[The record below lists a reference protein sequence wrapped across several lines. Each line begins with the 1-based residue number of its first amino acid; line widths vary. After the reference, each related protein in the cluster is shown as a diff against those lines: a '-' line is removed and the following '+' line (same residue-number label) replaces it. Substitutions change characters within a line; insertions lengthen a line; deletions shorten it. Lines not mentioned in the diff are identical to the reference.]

1 MKELGAKWSYRVQSG
16 MYRQSSCFAT
26 EQTRSFIRKNQIANW
41 AAIRYTADHIHD
53 YIEVDD
59 SHAIFEVEVP
69 GDWIGKPIGELDI
82 RKKYSISILAI
93 KIRRKDEY
101 GDWS

>member
-1 MKELGAKWSYRVQSG
+1 MQKAGCTGKVPASQ
-16 MYRQSSCFAT
+16 
-26 EQTRSFIRKNQIANW
+26 RSRRGHFYPEKQIANW

-69 GDWIGKPIGELDI
+69 GDWIGKTIGELDI

-93 KIRRKDEY
+93 KTDGKMNMRFSGY
-101 GDWS
+101 GIKQ